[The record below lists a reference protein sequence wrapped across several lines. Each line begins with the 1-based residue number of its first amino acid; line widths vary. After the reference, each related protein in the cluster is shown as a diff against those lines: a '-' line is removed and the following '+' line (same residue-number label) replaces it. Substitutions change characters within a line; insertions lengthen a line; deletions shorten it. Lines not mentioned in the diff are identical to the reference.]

1 MFDKIDYKT
10 IRLFGREVR
19 LSINHRERSI
29 SARANDGYPTELR
42 VTGYLARCLALGASV
57 RVEYGGDE
65 DVLAGLYLGPL
76 RLYLAGSHR
85 ALGNILA
92 ACKTGRRVTSIEA
105 ELGDRF
111 GDATEGPEI
120 RVRGNLWN
128 DDHHGDAKSRAFSVD
143 LLDHILGKPVT
154 SEKHTIEERM
164 VVVPLPEGSFTTKA
178 RLVERFV
185 SRPGWPFKSFARWV
199 EFRETPAVV
208 PRRKSNG
215 VSFYNLGGPWSCVT
229 GSTIEDGV
237 AELVRR
243 VLEDRGRYG
252 GKRWAAGI
260 PAIEEDRDSHE
271 VSVWQIV
278 DGKEIEHWRGV
289 VRHGAN
295 QEVPTGSGS
304 RATGMVAGKI
314 SAPLR
319 SGGLYLT
326 RDPMYGGIVVRTSLG
341 RVLNIVR
348 GGETIRP
355 FLEDHEECAAVFQGD
370 EIRTEDGCWKIYGS
384 PIGPI
389 GVPRR
394 EDPRPL
400 EPEAAPARL
409 PSGPADVRAATIL
422 ARGEAAGVH
431 VNAGPAIGKTGR
443 IPLRGMTGLA
453 IAMAQEVD
461 PEWVAANPEIAAG
474 ARPGRLYDGARW
486 VEVIPEGVRLAIDNP
501 DRQGWASFNYL
512 SKLEWYEARQ
522 RAEQDAAARAELD
535 ATSAMVADVEQ
546 TLAQL
551 DTTPPGPTEE
561 AEGVVAREAMAWL
574 KTVGEAEQASIAIS
588 TDFDRERRREIAFAM
603 RHAGIDLATAMG
615 LSPSELSSIT
625 HAAREAGGVDLS
637 AGKGDQTV
645 AQDYEVRDGVLH
657 RIGEP
662 RVLDAYRG
670 ETSQRYTV
678 ALGEHEVTYTAVSAM
693 SAVLGD
699 GAPDLALAPDPDDLP
714 PAPVDTRPWMPTGD
728 LVVVVARGELRQTI
742 RLDCAPTY
750 RIGAHKDAEIRLL
763 GAHTIAATLLQQDG
777 AVWVCRGADNV
788 AVDLLGLNIR
798 ETVRLR
804 ERAEVQI
811 GSMYTLT
818 ITSAAELSRST

>member
-19 LSINHRERSI
+19 VTINHRERSI

-42 VTGYLARCLALGASV
+42 VTGYLARRLAIGASV

-128 DDHHGDAKSRAFSVD
+128 DDNEGHPRSRAFSVD

-164 VVVPLPEGSFTTKA
+164 VVVPLPEGNFTTKA

-185 SRPGWPFKSFARWV
+185 SRPGWPFKYFARWV

-215 VSFYNLGGPWSCVT
+215 VSFYNQGGPWTGIT

-278 DGKEIEHWRGV
+278 DGKEQEVWRGV
-289 VRHGAN
+289 LRHGQKQIIGEA
-295 QEVPTGSGS
+295 
-304 RATGMVAGKI
+304 
-314 SAPLR
+314 AP
-319 SGGLYLT
+319 
-326 RDPMYGGIVVRTSLG
+326 DG
-341 RVLNIVR
+341 RVALTSSEFPDLGPELVLVRNPKHGGVALSCGPVLLAGVVLR
-348 GGETIRP
+348 GGEPIP
-355 FLEDHEECAAVFQGD
+355 LAGDIALVAQD
-370 EIRTEDGCWKIYGS
+370 EIHRKGARFKVYGS
-384 PIGPI
+384 PIGP
-389 GVPRR
+389 
-394 EDPRPL
+394 L
-400 EPEAAPARL
+400 PA
-409 PSGPADVRAATIL
+409 SGTVVDVRAATIL

-461 PEWVAANPEIAAG
+461 PEWIAANPEIAAG

-486 VEVIPEGVRLAIDNP
+486 VQVLPEGVRLAIDNP

-561 AEGVVAREAMAWL
+561 AEGVVAREAAL
-574 KTVGEAEQASIAIS
+574 AVPT
-588 TDFDRERRREIAFAM
+588 FDRDRHREIAFAM
-603 RHAGIDLATAMG
+603 RHAGIDLATAVS
-615 LSPSELSSIT
+615 LSTSELASIT
-625 HAAREAGGVDLS
+625 HAAREAGGVDLA

-657 RIGEP
+657 RLGEP
-662 RVLDAYRG
+662 DAYRG
-670 ETSQRYTV
+670 ETSQSYTV
-678 ALGEHEVTYTAVSAM
+678 ALGEHEATYTATSAL

-699 GAPDLALAPDPDDLP
+699 GAPDLALAPGQADLP

-742 RLDCAPTY
+742 RLDCAPSY

-788 AVDLLGLNIR
+788 AVDLLGLDIR